1 MIQFPVP
8 VGGEQAF
15 GGGKQCPHTVAFDGT
30 SFENEVKSG
39 ELKFRIKCADG
50 RVQAAAAQ
58 TVTVREIP
66 YTDANGYGAPFYFYL
81 AGSDVT
87 SVTFSTN

>member
-1 MIQFPVP
+1 MECTYSLVR
-8 VGGEQAF
+8 
-15 GGGKQCPHTVAFDGT
+15 GGKVIEHTMT
-30 SFENEVKSG
+30 FENEVKSG

-58 TVTVREIP
+58 TVTEREIP